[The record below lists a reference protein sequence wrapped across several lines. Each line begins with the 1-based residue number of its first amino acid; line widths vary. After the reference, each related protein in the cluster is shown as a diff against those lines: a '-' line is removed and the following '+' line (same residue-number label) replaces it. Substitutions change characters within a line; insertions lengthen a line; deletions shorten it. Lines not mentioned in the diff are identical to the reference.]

1 MFYISEIKNTVPS
14 PFKTELQEMVYT
26 TLQKLGIDFERVET
40 DEAISMEDCILIN
53 EKLDMRMVKTLF
65 LCNRQQTDFY
75 LFITTA
81 DKPFRA
87 KELSA
92 VLNIPRLSFTPVALF
107 EEMLGTKVGA
117 ATIFSVMLDK
127 SNAIK
132 VLLDKDIVSEEY
144 YGCSDGTT
152 KGYMKIRTASIVN
165 NFLEFAKHKPI
176 IIEI

>member
-1 MFYISEIKNTVPS
+1 MFYISEIKNTIPS
-14 PFKTELQEMVYT
+14 EFKTELQEMVFT
-26 TLQKLGIDFERVET
+26 TLQELKIRFERVET

-53 EKLDMRMVKTLF
+53 EKLDIHMVKTLF

-92 VLNIPRLSFTPVALF
+92 ILGIPRLSFTPIPLF
-107 EEMLGTKVGA
+107 EKILGTKVGA

-132 VLLDKDIVSEEY
+132 VLVDKDIIAEEY

-152 KGYMKIRTASIVN
+152 KGYIKIRTASIVN
-165 NFLEFAKHKPI
+165 YFLEFAKHKPI